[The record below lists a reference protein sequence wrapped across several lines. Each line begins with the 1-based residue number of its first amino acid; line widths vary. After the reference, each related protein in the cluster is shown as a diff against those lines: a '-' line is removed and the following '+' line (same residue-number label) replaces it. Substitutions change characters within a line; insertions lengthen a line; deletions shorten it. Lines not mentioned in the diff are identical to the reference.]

1 MKNEMKMKKHCCL
14 SFTKKIAAL
23 MISLLLVALIIPSYA
38 FADSIENTEYTMSD
52 RLRFVDLAGLIE
64 EEEIGEIEEKLGEI
78 STRQHMD
85 VVIATVNSL
94 EGKTATEYADD
105 FYDECG
111 YGYGEEGDGI
121 ILLVDMG
128 EHKWALSTKGAAI
141 SVFTDAGQKYM
152 TEQFIPYM
160 SDGDYYDA
168 FYTYA
173 DLCDDF
179 ITQAYEDR
187 PYDEG
192 NLPKTYFKFQW
203 ILYSLLIG
211 FISSFI
217 LAMVKK
223 SEMKSIVRQ
232 QSASGY
238 TKEGSINM
246 TNSHDRFIN
255 NIVTTRI
262 ISSDDSGGGSSTH
275 TSSSGS
281 THGGSSGEF

>member
-1 MKNEMKMKKHCCL
+1 MKNEIKIKKHCCL

-23 MISLLLVALIIPSYA
+23 MISLLLVVLIIPSYA
-38 FADSIENTEYTMSD
+38 YAEGEKDYEMSD
-52 RLRFVDLAGLIE
+52 RLRFVDLAGLLE

-121 ILLVDMG
+121 IFLVDMG
-128 EHKWALSTKGAAI
+128 EHKWAISTKGAAI
-141 SVFTDAGQKYM
+141 NVFTDAGQEYM

-173 DLCDDF
+173 ELCDDF
-179 ITQAYEDR
+179 ITQAYEGE

-192 NLPKTYFKFQW
+192 NLPKAYFKIKW
-203 ILYSLLIG
+203 VLYSLLIG
-211 FISSFI
+211 FVSSFI
-217 LAMVKK
+217 LAMYKK
-223 SEMKSIVRQ
+223 SEMKSIVKQ
-232 QSASGY
+232 QSASNY
-238 TKEGSINM
+238 TKEGSISM
-246 TNSHDRFIN
+246 TNSQDRFVN
-255 NIVTTRI
+255 KIVTTRI